1 MTTLDT
7 LQSLYDLPF
16 FDLMNRAREVFLA
29 HWKQDAVQLCSLLS
43 IKTGGCSE
51 DCAYCSQSAHY
62 HTEITRENLLDPQD
76 VIRRAQ
82 EAKEAGA
89 TRFCMGAAW
98 RGVNEGDSKLAP
110 VLEMVRGVASLGMEV
125 CVTLGNITPRVAQI
139 LKEAGVTAY
148 NHNIDTSPEYYPK
161 IVTTHT
167 FEDRLNTIRHASEAG
182 MAVCSGGIIGMGE
195 TVVDRLKMLEVLAN
209 LSPQPESVP
218 INCLQAIPGTPLAA
232 QPPVDPLELARLIA
246 VARITF
252 PRARIRLSAG
262 RRNLSR
268 EAQAWCYFAG
278 ANSIFFGAK
287 LLTAKNPAVESD
299 YRLFNDLGIEAR
311 DGIEFLK
318 ETSDAQPCMGMD

>member
-1 MTTLDT
+1 MTTLAT

-16 FDLMNRAREVFLA
+16 FDLTVRAREVFLT

-62 HTEITRENLLDPQD
+62 HTEITRENLLDPQE
-76 VIRRAQ
+76 VIASARA
-82 EAKEAGA
+82 AKEAGA

-98 RGVNEGDSKLAP
+98 RGVSEDDAKLTP
-110 VLEMVRGVASLGMEV
+110 VLEMVRGVSSLGMEV
-125 CVTLGNITPRVAQI
+125 CVTLGNLTPKAAQI

-161 IVTTHT
+161 IVSTHT
-167 FEDRLNTIRHASEAG
+167 FEDRLNTIRCASQAG
-182 MAVCSGGIIGMGE
+182 MSICSGGIIGMGE
-195 TVVDRLKMLEVLAN
+195 SVTDRLKMLEVLAN

-218 INCLQAIPGTPLAA
+218 INCLQAIPGTPLSE
-232 QPPVDPLELARLIA
+232 QPPVDPLDLVRLIA

-287 LLTAKNPAVESD
+287 LLTAANPTIESD
-299 YRLFNDLGIEAR
+299 YKLFKDLGIEAR
-311 DGIEFLK
+311 DGLEFLK
-318 ETSDAQPCMGMD
+318 QGSTAQACSDVH